1 MASPNSKTLTLLVI
15 LLLLSPLLVFSS
27 RNLKL
32 KRRRTGDIDE
42 TLTYIWPLPS
52 NYTSGNQSLT
62 VDPNLSLVTSGNGGK
77 SSFVSQAFERYKAII
92 FKHVSSKLPD
102 TGIDYDL
109 MKLNIIVHSV
119 DEELKLGVDESYS
132 FMVAGSDELSVVG
145 GITIE
150 SNSVYG
156 ALHGLETLS
165 QLCTFDYGTKSV
177 KLHKAP
183 WYIQDNP
190 RFTYRGLMLDTSRH
204 YLPVEIIK
212 QVIESMSYAKLNVF
226 HWHIIDDESFPLEVP
241 SYPKLWK
248 GSYTKWERYTMDDA
262 HELVRGINVMAEVDV
277 PGHAE
282 SWGEG
287 YPELWPS
294 TSCREPLDVSKNYT
308 FDLIYGILADLRKIF
323 PFELFHLG
331 GDEVHT
337 DLLEDHNMTGKDA
350 YQYFVLKAQKIAM
363 SMNWTPVNWEETFN
377 TFAEK
382 LNPSTVVHNWLGSG
396 VCAKAVAKGF
406 RCIFSNQGVWY
417 LDHLDIPWDQ
427 VYYADPLKDITDALE
442 QKLVLGG
449 EVCMW
454 GETADASNVQQT
466 IWPRAAAAAE
476 RLWSNKD
483 SASSGSTSVLLRL
496 EYFRCLLTRRGVP
509 AAPVTNFYARR
520 SPTGPGSCYLQ

>member
-62 VDPNLSLVTSGNGGK
+62 VDPNLSLVTSGIGGK
-77 SSFVSQAFERYKAII
+77 SSFVLQAFERYKAII

-102 TGIDYDL
+102 TGINYDL
-109 MKLNIIVHSV
+109 TKLNIIVHSV

-183 WYIQDNP
+183 WYIQDKP

-262 HELVRGINVMAEVDV
+262 HELVR
-277 PGHAE
+277 
-282 SWGEG
+282 
-287 YPELWPS
+287 Y
-294 TSCREPLDVSKNYT
+294 
-308 FDLIYGILADLRKIF
+308 
-323 PFELFHLG
+323 
-331 GDEVHT
+331 
-337 DLLEDHNMTGKDA
+337 
-350 YQYFVLKAQKIAM
+350 
-363 SMNWTPVNWEETFN
+363 
-377 TFAEK
+377 
-382 LNPSTVVHNWLGSG
+382 
-396 VCAKAVAKGF
+396 
-406 RCIFSNQGVWY
+406 
-417 LDHLDIPWDQ
+417 
-427 VYYADPLKDITDALE
+427 
-442 QKLVLGG
+442 
-449 EVCMW
+449 
-454 GETADASNVQQT
+454 
-466 IWPRAAAAAE
+466 
-476 RLWSNKD
+476 
-483 SASSGSTSVLLRL
+483 
-496 EYFRCLLTRRGVP
+496 
-509 AAPVTNFYARR
+509 
-520 SPTGPGSCYLQ
+520 